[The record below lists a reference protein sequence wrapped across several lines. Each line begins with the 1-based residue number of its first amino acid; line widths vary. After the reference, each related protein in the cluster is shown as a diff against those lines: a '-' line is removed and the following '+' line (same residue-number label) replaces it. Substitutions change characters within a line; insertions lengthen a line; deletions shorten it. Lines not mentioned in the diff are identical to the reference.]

1 MKIVIILILALFI
14 FAGCA
19 THREIYRQT
28 TQDKFEIPPLPKWI
42 YNTPENFVIGISQ
55 KSMNSDEMQEAA
67 KQMAAVM
74 ESRNDASYTI
84 EKYAT
89 TSSDNTL
96 KSNISEFKLNVSS
109 SPQKTEQVYNSL
121 ELIDSIEALGY
132 FIGLFSST
140 NMEINASYKKPYI
153 QRIPEYFE
161 KDKLE
166 ISDNTINCYKTV
178 SSSSLILAWENA
190 AEEARYEIAKYLE
203 KKVQSAIINI
213 DDEITEKRIALETS
227 EKLSEMRLKTSF
239 ITTELKDNLR
249 LFKVYHEMEISK

>member
-1 MKIVIILILALFI
+1 MKKVIILLFSLVI
-14 FAGCA
+14 IAGCA
-19 THREIYRQT
+19 THKEIYKQE
-28 TQDKFEIPPLPKWI
+28 TQDRLEIPPLPKWVN
-42 YNTPENFVIGISQ
+42 NTPDNFVVGISQ

-84 EKYAT
+84 EKYAA
-89 TSSDNTL
+89 TSNDNTF

-121 ELIDSIEALGY
+121 KLVDSIEALGY

-140 NMEINASYKKPYI
+140 NMEINSSYKKPYI
-153 QRIPEYFE
+153 QRMPEYFE

-166 ISDNTINCYKTV
+166 ISDDTINCYKTV
-178 SSSSLILAWENA
+178 SSSSLVLAWENA

-203 KKVQSAIINI
+203 KKVQSAVINI

-227 EKLSEMRLKTSF
+227 EKLSKMKLTTSY

-249 LFKVYHEMEISK
+249 LFKVYHEMEIEN

>member
-1 MKIVIILILALFI
+1 MRNAILYVLVLLL

-19 THREIYRQT
+19 TNIEIYKQE
-28 TQDKFEIPPLPKWI
+28 TQDRLEIPPLPKWV

-55 KSMNSDEMQEAA
+55 KSMNLDEMHEAA

-74 ESRNDASYTI
+74 ESRNDGSYTI
-84 EKYAT
+84 EKYAA
-89 TSSDNTL
+89 TSNENTL
-96 KSNISEFKLNVSS
+96 KSNITEFKLNVSS

-121 ELIDSIEALGY
+121 ELVDSIEALGY

-140 NMEINASYKKPYI
+140 NMEINASYKKPFI

-161 KDKLE
+161 KDNLE

-213 DDEITEKRIALETS
+213 DDVITEKRIALETS
-227 EKLSEMRLKTSF
+227 EKLSEMKLKTSY

-249 LFKVYHEMEISK
+249 LFKVYQEMEVSQ

>member
-1 MKIVIILILALFI
+1 MKIVIILILTLFI
-14 FAGCA
+14 IAGCA
-19 THREIYRQT
+19 THNEIYRQT
-28 TQDKFEIPPLPKWI
+28 TQDKFEVPSLPKWV

-74 ESRNDASYTI
+74 ESRNYASYAI
-84 EKYAT
+84 EKYAA
-89 TSSDNTL
+89 TSTENTF
-96 KSNISEFKLNVSS
+96 KSNVTEFRLNVSS

-121 ELIDSIEALGY
+121 ELVDSIETLGY

-140 NMEINASYKKPYI
+140 NMDINVSYKKLYI

-161 KDKLE
+161 KDNLE

-190 AEEARYEIAKYLE
+190 AEEARYEIAKYFE
-203 KKVQSAIINI
+203 RKVQSAIINI

-227 EKLSEMRLKTSF
+227 EKLSEIKLKTSY

-249 LFKVYHEMEISK
+249 LFKVFHEMELSE

>member
-1 MKIVIILILALFI
+1 MRNAILYVLVLLLFT
-14 FAGCA
+14 GCA
-19 THREIYRQT
+19 THKEIYKQE
-28 TQDKFEIPPLPKWI
+28 TQDRLEIPPLPKWI
-42 YNTPENFVIGISQ
+42 YNTPDNYVVGISQ
-55 KSMNSDEMQEAA
+55 KSMNSDEMHEAA

-74 ESRNDASYTI
+74 KSRNDASYTI
-84 EKYAT
+84 EKYAAT
-89 TSSDNTL
+89 TSDNTL
-96 KSNISEFKLNVSS
+96 KSNITEFKLNVSS
-109 SPQKTEQVYNSL
+109 SPQKTEQIYNSL

-140 NMEINASYKKPYI
+140 NIEINVSYRKPYI

-166 ISDNTINCYKTV
+166 ISDNTVNCYKTV

-203 KKVQSAIINI
+203 KKVQSAIINV
-213 DDEITEKRIALETS
+213 DEIIEKRIALETS
-227 EKLSEMRLKTSF
+227 EKLSMMKLKSSY

-249 LFKVYHEMEISK
+249 LFKVCHEMEISK